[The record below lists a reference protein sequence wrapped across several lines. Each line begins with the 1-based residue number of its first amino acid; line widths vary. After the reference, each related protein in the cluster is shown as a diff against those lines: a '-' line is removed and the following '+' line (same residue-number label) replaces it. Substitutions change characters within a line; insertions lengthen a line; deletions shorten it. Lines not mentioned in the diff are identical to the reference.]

1 MNNFVF
7 GKTIK
12 NVRKDRNIKLTTTD
26 KRINQLVSEHTY
38 HTTKYFRKFIR
49 PRNEKKPLKWITLY
63 I

>member
-26 KRINQLVSEHTY
+26 KRINQLV
-38 HTTKYFRKFIR
+38 
-49 PRNEKKPLKWITLY
+49 
-63 I
+63 